1 VSHTKK
7 NKLMAATALSLLV
20 ASPLAAEADPTPGR
34 AAPSLGPAGE
44 AADGSTTRT
53 AKRGESKAERQ
64 YRVLYRRAERADG
77 RPPGR
82 DIVDDGVRDGRRA
95 RAATR
100 REVERSISELR
111 ATLGGGSK
119 GSGAKAASG
128 AKATAATG
136 SSSSSTPASGAL
148 ESIAACE
155 SGGDPSAVGGG
166 GQYRGKYQFDQGTW
180 ASVGGSGDPA
190 AASESEQDSRAAAL
204 VAQQGTVAWP
214 NCGG

>member
-1 VSHTKK
+1 MSHSRK
-7 NKLMAATALSLLV
+7 NKLMAATALSLMA
-20 ASPLAAEADPTPGR
+20 ASPLAAEADPTGAR
-34 AAPSLGPAGE
+34 TASLGPAGE
-44 AADGSTTRT
+44 VTDASTGKT
-53 AKRGESKAERQ
+53 AKRSESKAERQ
-64 YRVLYRRAERADG
+64 YRVLYRRTERAEG

-82 DIVDDGVRDGRRA
+82 HIVEDGVRDGRRA

-100 REVERSISELR
+100 REIERSISELR
-111 ATLGGGSK
+111 AGLGGGST
-119 GSGAKAASG
+119 GSVVKAARG
-128 AKATAATG
+128 ATAATG
-136 SSSSSTPASGAL
+136 SSSSSAPASGAL

-155 SGGDPSAVGGG
+155 SGGDPGAVGGG